1 MGTGMELMFLD
12 IQFALYSQ
20 EFGRYP
26 GDQQVGGA
34 ALEFALRF

>member
-1 MGTGMELMFLD
+1 MGMELTALHLN
-12 IQFALYSQ
+12 FALYGQ

-34 ALEFALRF
+34 ALEFAIRF